1 MKSPSGGK
9 SRARI
14 TRRLPSRPMAIDFHA
29 HFVLPEA
36 AAFARPYKVT
46 AANTQTPDDPRIT
59 KKARAE
65 AAKKWGDVTR
75 QRMQDFKVRLKVM
88 DRAGIDIQVLS
99 ASLIVQYTYWA
110 EPESSLR
117 IERKSNDLL
126 AEIIATAPHRFVG
139 LGGMPLQS
147 PELAITEMERCIGD
161 LGFKGIQVSGSAGHM
176 ELGDARLRPFWS
188 RAEQL
193 GAMIYIH
200 PAGVPEPRYQK
211 HQLWNSL
218 GQPQEEA
225 MAMMSLIYD
234 GIIDDYPKLKIC
246 IAHGGGYLPFYAGR
260 VDRNYLDKPQ
270 MRYGQERTP
279 SQYMKKSFY
288 YDSCVYDRDM
298 FDFLVKKVGARRIVL
313 GSDYP
318 VGEKD
323 PVRFVTRSRVLSAAD
338 KERILSKN
346 AARLLGLRL

>member
-1 MKSPSGGK
+1 MAAA
-9 SRARI
+9 ARRK
-14 TRRLPSRPMAIDFHA
+14 TRPMAIDFHA

-36 AAFARPYKVT
+36 AAFARPYSIT
-46 AANTQTPDDPRIT
+46 AANTQMPDDPRVT
-59 KKARAE
+59 KKALAA
-65 AAKKWGDVTR
+65 AAKKWGPVTR
-75 QRMQDFKVRLKVM
+75 QRMQDFKTRLKAM
-88 DRAGIDIQVLS
+88 DRTGIDIQVLS
-99 ASLIVQYTYWA
+99 SSLIVQYTYWA
-110 EPESSLR
+110 DAESSLR

-126 AEIIATAPHRFVG
+126 AEIIATAPDRFVG
-139 LGGMPLQS
+139 LGGVPLQS
-147 PELAITEMERCIGD
+147 PALAIAEMERCMGD

-176 ELGDARLRPFWS
+176 ELGDARLRAFWA
-188 RAEQL
+188 RAEAL

-200 PAGVPEPRYQK
+200 PAGVAEQRYQK

-234 GIIDDYPKLKIC
+234 GIMDDFPKLKIC

-260 VDRNYLDKPQ
+260 VDRNYLDKPH
-270 MRYGQERTP
+270 MRYGQTQTP
-279 SQYMKKSFY
+279 SGYMKKSFY

-298 FDFLVKKVGARRIVL
+298 FDFLIKKVGARRILL

-318 VGEKD
+318 VGEED
-323 PVRFVTRSRVLSAAD
+323 PVGFVTRSKLLSAAD

-346 AARLLGLRL
+346 AAKLLGLRL